1 MEQVVSTPELV
12 HLIFEYLTPV
22 ELVNGALVSHL
33 YDFLLSLLTVDMI
46 PKMEI
51 CFRQ

>member
-1 MEQVVSTPELV
+1 MEQVVATPELV

-33 YDFLLSLLTVDMI
+33 YVPFSRFLFSLLM
-46 PKMEI
+46 
-51 CFRQ
+51 